1 MFLMCGSLR
10 AQLIKPDVVISTN
23 NLSLKEIY
31 RPYVNRNPMVPSTV
45 FQSVTLKYD
54 IMMSTYSASLSTSSL
69 KNFALQGI
77 IKYDNNKEA
86 LIKNTI
92 SGTTY
97 ILRNGNIYDIK
108 KNVLKDIKGE
118 IRGKSVLLY
127 NVKSKENI
135 ELFVGD
141 YKKE

>member
-1 MFLMCGSLR
+1 
-10 AQLIKPDVVISTN
+10 
-23 NLSLKEIY
+23 
-31 RPYVNRNPMVPSTV
+31 MVPSTV
-45 FQSVTLKYD
+45 FQPVTLKYD

-97 ILRNGNIYDIK
+97 ILRNGSIYDIK